1 MPLASACPARNV
13 GRVNPEHENLCAS
26 PEWAGY
32 LASEILPVV
41 TAGIELGRDLLE
53 IGPGP
58 GAATGWLAGHVAKL
72 TALESDEAAA
82 ALLAGRYSGDNVTVD
97 TGDATRMSYPDGA
110 FDAVASFTMLH
121 HVPTAAAQH
130 AILAEALRVL
140 RPGGTLLGS
149 DSLASVGLHHFHA
162 GDTYNPLDPATLL
175 TWLRT
180 LGFSPVTIIVGE
192 VLMFT
197 ARKPGGEDSASC

>member
-1 MPLASACPARNV
+1 MNAD
-13 GRVNPEHENLCAS
+13 HENLCAS

-32 LASEILPVV
+32 LQTEILPTV
-41 TAGIELGRDLLE
+41 TAGIDLGKDVLE

-58 GAATGWLAGHVAKL
+58 GAATGWLAERVAQL
-72 TALESDEAAA
+72 TVLEADQAAA
-82 ALLAGRYSGDNVTVD
+82 VRLAERCPASNLTID
-97 TGDATRMSYPDGA
+97 TGDATRMPYPDAA

-130 AILAEALRVL
+130 QILAEAQRVL
-140 RPGGTLLGS
+140 RPGGTLAGS
-149 DSLASVGLHHFHA
+149 DSLASVSLHHFHA
-162 GDTYNPLDPATLL
+162 GDTYNPLDPAVLL

-180 LGFSPVTIIVGE
+180 LGFSTVTVIAGE

-197 ARKPGGEDSASC
+197 ARKPATGEPS